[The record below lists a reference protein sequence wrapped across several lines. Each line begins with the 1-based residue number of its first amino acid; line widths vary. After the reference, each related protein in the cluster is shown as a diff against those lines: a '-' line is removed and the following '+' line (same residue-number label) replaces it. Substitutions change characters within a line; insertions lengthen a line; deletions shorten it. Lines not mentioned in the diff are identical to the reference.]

1 MMMNEN
7 QTMAIIMIMVMMQ
20 SVVTEDDGYRGCS
33 VKGQSDPAQQH
44 KTHNQNVA

>member
-1 MMMNEN
+1 MDEDEN
-7 QTMAIIMIMVMMQ
+7 QTVTIIMVMMQ